1 MIPTFR
7 MLALNGR
14 AITLKGYSMVIV
26 KKMQDK
32 IEAAFEYTMD
42 HPEALMLAGGI
53 LFGLISILT
62 VPFDSGTTSFLRLM
76 SIGLIVCG
84 VLFYVL
90 RLGLRFIIRVFH
102 KLFHMKITFDDDKNS
117 N

>member
-1 MIPTFR
+1 MLR
-7 MLALNGR
+7 MPALNVR
-14 AITLKGYSMVIV
+14 AITKNGYSMVIV

-32 IEAAFEYTMD
+32 LEAAFEYTMD

-53 LFGLISILT
+53 LFGLVSILT
-62 VPFDSGTTSFLRLM
+62 VPFDQTTTNFLRIM
-76 SIGLIVCG
+76 SVGLVVCG
-84 VLFYVL
+84 VLIYVL
-90 RLGLRFIIRVFH
+90 RLGLRFIIRVFR